1 MSTTYDNISIEF
13 KKKELLF
20 PKGYYFKYSSIHK
33 SRKIEA
39 KDISEINLNTIP
51 PSLVYKDQEVIFLK
65 NESTTVLEKF
75 AKENNIPLRN
85 RFDIW
90 EHICRPYLDTAFE
103 ETERIAAIKK
113 LSENGISKIE
123 LPIIQKKVAKT
134 MFLNCIVWE
143 WVYLG
148 LFDYLD
154 WTFLTKKKYWWAME
168 LALRNFKNT
177 ITEDIVPTKE

>member
-1 MSTTYDNISIEF
+1 
-13 KKKELLF
+13 
-20 PKGYYFKYSSIHK
+20 
-33 SRKIEA
+33 
-39 KDISEINLNTIP
+39 
-51 PSLVYKDQEVIFLK
+51 
-65 NESTTVLEKF
+65 
-75 AKENNIPLRN
+75 
-85 RFDIW
+85 
-90 EHICRPYLDTAFE
+90 
-103 ETERIAAIKK
+103 
-113 LSENGISKIE
+113 
-123 LPIIQKKVAKT
+123 